1 MVLVLQAQELTVKS
15 MEVAEGDLTASV
27 HPRNDLNGNPC
38 ALVRVML
45 KDSAPKFEGNV
56 LGEVERVGVQHMVY
70 MSAGSKQLE
79 VIYGDNHLQIFF
91 SDYGIEELESKVTY
105 NVVIVTQG
113 NRMSYDG
120 MKNVE
125 TYVVNGVKFKMVRV
139 DGGTFMMGAT
149 AEQFPDDENADK
161 PVHQV
166 TLSTYYIGETEVTQ
180 ELWKAVMG
188 KNPAHYFDL
197 KKNMPVECVSWDDCQ
212 TFVRKLSV
220 LTGLPF
226 RLPTEAEWEY
236 AARGAAKGHGY
247 AYAGSENLD
256 EVAWYYFNSYAMGVD
271 SPDYGTHV
279 VGSMRGNE
287 LGLYDMSGNVSEW
300 CADWYGSYPEEAQ
313 TDPVGPETGL
323 RRVTR
328 GGGWFSIAT
337 DCRTTIRNYEAPGSR
352 NYSLG
357 FRLAL

>member
-1 MVLVLQAQELTVKS
+1 MRKLLATCLFLFMVLVLQAQELTVKS

-166 TLSTYYIGETEVTQ
+166 TLSTYYIGETEVT
-180 ELWKAVMG
+180 
-188 KNPAHYFDL
+188 
-197 KKNMPVECVSWDDCQ
+197 
-212 TFVRKLSV
+212 
-220 LTGLPF
+220 
-226 RLPTEAEWEY
+226 
-236 AARGAAKGHGY
+236 
-247 AYAGSENLD
+247 
-256 EVAWYYFNSYAMGVD
+256 
-271 SPDYGTHV
+271 
-279 VGSMRGNE
+279 
-287 LGLYDMSGNVSEW
+287 
-300 CADWYGSYPEEAQ
+300 
-313 TDPVGPETGL
+313 
-323 RRVTR
+323 
-328 GGGWFSIAT
+328 
-337 DCRTTIRNYEAPGSR
+337 
-352 NYSLG
+352 
-357 FRLAL
+357 